1 MNSLPEVLA
10 RCMFPSVTGYSKM
23 KSTMHSLS
31 TVLLVL
37 PVLMFSSG
45 CGMKPAD
52 STIREA
58 TLSSGDVG
66 RSTAAVS
73 PTGDTAYFAWVE
85 RDSTGWNVWL
95 SSWVRGREAPDPSV
109 RVNATP
115 GNAAAHD
122 QAPPQV
128 AVDTEGRVHVAWIN
142 RIDVPG
148 RRFPANDLF
157 LAVSKDQG
165 KTFGPEM
172 TVNSD
177 AGGLPAGHTFH
188 NLTRLPDGAMLVSW
202 IDGRKREQE
211 RTTASMPQD
220 PANGSAHVAAHSG
233 SGSEIRVA
241 RVEEDGTRI
250 RETAVLDTSSCPCC
264 RTSLAVAPSGRIFTA
279 WRHEFES
286 GDGAIERDI
295 VVAHSDDGGE
305 TFSDPRPVHRDHWK
319 IDACPHTGPTL
330 AVTANGNVHVAW
342 YTGVET
348 SPGIFLASSND
359 EGLTFKRATN
369 VLQNVPVSQAALL
382 MRPDGVVELLTE
394 DRSRNGVSS
403 WIANRQSVT
412 WQAVV
417 PDAVLPSAAAD
428 GNVAARTWRQS
439 GRLTARVQEWS

>member
-1 MNSLPEVLA
+1 
-10 RCMFPSVTGYSKM
+10 M
-23 KSTMHSLS
+23 KATHSLLA
-31 TVLLVL
+31 VLVVL
-37 PVLMFSSG
+37 PVVMLASG
-45 CGMKPAD
+45 CGAKPEAT
-52 STIREA
+52 TIREA
-58 TLSSGDVG
+58 ILSSGDVG
-66 RSTAAVS
+66 RSTTAVS

-95 SSWVRGREAPDPSV
+95 SSWVRGREAPDPAV

-157 LAVSKDQG
+157 LAVSRDKG

-211 RTTASMPQD
+211 RTTESMPA
-220 PANGSAHVAAHSG
+220 PASAHAEAHAAAHTS

-241 RVEEDGTRI
+241 RVEDGGTRI

-279 WRHEFES
+279 WRHEFETE
-286 GDGAIERDI
+286 DGSVERDI
-295 VVAHSDDGGE
+295 VIAHSDDGGE
-305 TFSDPRPVHRDHWK
+305 TFSAPRPVHRDHWK

-330 AVTANGNVHVAW
+330 AVTAGGDVHVAW
-342 YTGVET
+342 YTGVES
-348 SPGIFLASSND
+348 SPGIFYAESTD
-359 EGLTFKRATN
+359 GGLTFRN
-369 VLQNVPVSQAALL
+369 VTHVLGDVPVSQAALL
-382 MRPDGVVELLTE
+382 ARPDGVVELLTE
-394 DRSRNGVSS
+394 DRTRNGVST
-403 WIANRQSVT
+403 WTARGNAVT
-412 WQAVV
+412 WKSVALE
-417 PDAVLPSAAAD
+417 AVLPSTAGD
-428 GNVAARTWRQS
+428 GSMTARTWRQA
-439 GRLTARVQEWS
+439 GRLTARVEEWS